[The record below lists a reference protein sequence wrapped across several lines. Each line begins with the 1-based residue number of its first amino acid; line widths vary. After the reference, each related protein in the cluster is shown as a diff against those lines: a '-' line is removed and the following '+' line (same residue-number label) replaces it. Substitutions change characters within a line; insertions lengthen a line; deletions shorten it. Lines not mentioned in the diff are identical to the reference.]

1 MNSTEYLIIG
11 LLLVAI
17 CGIMVIIYILEG
29 EKRHPHGHHHKPKLR
44 LRVYFHNKIK
54 NHLMANS
61 VTLTD
66 LLPHK
71 GVISVIDQNGNSYA
85 GKLSNI
91 QVTSSDSTVDTAGV
105 DPNDPN
111 TLDVTAVTKTGG
123 STINFTAD
131 FTPDSPIDGQ
141 TSFTGLQGTATIVN
155 NVTTQLSLQ
164 VSF

>member
-1 MNSTEYLIIG
+1 MNSEYIVNFGLFLAGMAVTTIIIKWG
-11 LLLVAI
+11 
-17 CGIMVIIYILEG
+17 
-29 EKRHPHGHHHKPKLR
+29 KRRKKHRHHKPKLH

>member
-1 MNSTEYLIIG
+1 MNSEYIVDFGLFLAGMAVTII
-11 LLLVAI
+11 
-17 CGIMVIIYILEG
+17 IIQGGKYR
-29 EKRHPHGHHHKPKLR
+29 KKHRHHKPRLH

-54 NHLMANS
+54 HHLMANS
-61 VTLTD
+61 VTLTN

-71 GVISVIDQNGNSYA
+71 GVISVVDQNGNSYA

-123 STINFTAD
+123 TTITFTAD